1 MVISKQLCHI
11 YFKKWDNEPHYNY
24 AFFNPKRYENYLK
37 TLSFRVYNVFFEK
50 SKYFPDKKA

>member
-11 YFKKWDNEPHYNY
+11 YFKKWDNEPNF
-24 AFFNPKRYENYLK
+24 AFFNPKRYENYLN
-37 TLSFRVYNVFFEK
+37 TQGFRVYNVFFEK